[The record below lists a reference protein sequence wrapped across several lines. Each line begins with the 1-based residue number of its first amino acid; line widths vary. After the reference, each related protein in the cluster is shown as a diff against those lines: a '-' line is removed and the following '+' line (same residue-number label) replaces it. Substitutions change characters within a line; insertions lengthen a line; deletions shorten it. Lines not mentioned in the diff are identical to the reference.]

1 MFICYLISVFVM
13 FIAGTTD
20 ATGAAAT
27 GQGVPIAGGVR
38 FGLSQAAN
46 LDNSWTFEGHEN
58 EHDPQVNTRAPL
70 ASRRSFDAERTG
82 FEQVPK
88 TPTITQFS
96 NQAARNAAHFLTKH
110 SLLIPFLAS
119 SSPSGRSWRPVCAKH
134 SFNRPHSHL
143 PEAPRRA
150 SVRD

>member
-1 MFICYLISVFVM
+1 MFICYLTNALFVM

-27 GQGVPIAGGVR
+27 GQGAPIAGGVR

-58 EHDPQVNTRAPL
+58 EHDPQVDTRAPL

-82 FEQVPK
+82 FEQHAQTSGKPTFYHQALQNPVQLAK
-88 TPTITQFS
+88 QSTQSTPIY
-96 NQAARNAAHFLTKH
+96 R
-110 SLLIPFLAS
+110 
-119 SSPSGRSWRPVCAKH
+119 
-134 SFNRPHSHL
+134 
-143 PEAPRRA
+143 
-150 SVRD
+150 

>member
-1 MFICYLISVFVM
+1 MFICYLTSVFVM

-46 LDNSWTFEGHEN
+46 LDNSWTFAGHEN
-58 EHDPQVNTRAPL
+58 EHDPQVDTRAPL

-82 FEQVPK
+82 FEPADRFPGHRFSKPALSTTQPPLRSDIVDHVLYPILA
-88 TPTITQFS
+88 TPTDHRKTS
-96 NQAARNAAHFLTKH
+96 SK
-110 SLLIPFLAS
+110 LLQ
-119 SSPSGRSWRPVCAKH
+119 R
-134 SFNRPHSHL
+134 
-143 PEAPRRA
+143 
-150 SVRD
+150 

>member
-1 MFICYLISVFVM
+1 MFICYLTSVFVM

-27 GQGVPIAGGVR
+27 GQGAPIAGGVR

-58 EHDPQVNTRAPL
+58 EHDPQVDTRAPL

-82 FEQVPK
+82 FEHPFK
-88 TPTITQFS
+88 TRRKRQLSAKTAQ
-96 NQAARNAAHFLTKH
+96 NAAQSSVRKPHP
-110 SLLIPFLAS
+110 IAAIAAG
-119 SSPSGRSWRPVCAKH
+119 SSP
-134 SFNRPHSHL
+134 L
-143 PEAPRRA
+143 T
-150 SVRD
+150 

>member
-1 MFICYLISVFVM
+1 MFICYLTSVFVM

-27 GQGVPIAGGVR
+27 GQGAPIAGGVR

-58 EHDPQVNTRAPL
+58 EHDPQVDTRAPL

-82 FEQVPK
+82 FEPAEGND
-88 TPTITQFS
+88 P
-96 NQAARNAAHFLTKH
+96 LTD
-110 SLLIPFLAS
+110 LAN
-119 SSPSGRSWRPVCAKH
+119 RRFRPL
-134 SFNRPHSHL
+134 SHL
-143 PEAPRRA
+143 SEMSQSA
-150 SVRD
+150 SWKALI

>member
-1 MFICYLISVFVM
+1 MFICYLTNALFVM

-27 GQGVPIAGGVR
+27 GQGAPIGGGVR

-58 EHDPQVNTRAPL
+58 EHDPQVDTRAPL

-82 FEQVPK
+82 FEPATK
-88 TPTITQFS
+88 TRGQQGDRFK
-96 NQAARNAAHFLTKH
+96 AAQNAAHLARGKPRM
-110 SLLIPFLAS
+110 IPSWQPS
-119 SSPSGRSWRPVCAKH
+119 SRPGTH
-134 SFNRPHSHL
+134 FPM
-143 PEAPRRA
+143 P
-150 SVRD
+150 

>member
-1 MFICYLISVFVM
+1 MFICYLTSVFVM

-27 GQGVPIAGGVR
+27 GQGAPIAGGVR

-58 EHDPQVNTRAPL
+58 EHDPQVDTRAPL

-82 FEQVPK
+82 FVRLLFATCVCQ
-88 TPTITQFS
+88 TRYG
-96 NQAARNAAHFLTKH
+96 RNCFAGRRLRLLTCDR
-110 SLLIPFLAS
+110 L
-119 SSPSGRSWRPVCAKH
+119 
-134 SFNRPHSHL
+134 
-143 PEAPRRA
+143 
-150 SVRD
+150 